1 MPKFGFAAAE
11 SVPFLTCIRPA
22 CQSTGICS
30 AVRDS
35 GRRLQPLSLP
45 ALSLSIPPLPLS
57 SSSLLPPPVSPFPFS
72 HSSLPHAPS
81 PFSQSQYRQLELNLI
96 PLQFKGEQT
105 RLGGQA
111 TLAWRKTPAG
121 LPQRQLT
128 KMPNSVRISEEKH
141 KAWGGGRW
149 SQRQLPRSFKKK
161 KKTHTHT
168 HSLPR
173 GEKVPVGCCLGSA
186 LARRVNSAVVSSPLV
201 SGRI

>member
-161 KKTHTHT
+161 KHTHTHT
-168 HSLPR
+168 HTVCQ
-173 GEKVPVGCCLGSA
+173 GEKKCQSVVASEVPWHGG
-186 LARRVNSAVVSSPLV
+186 
-201 SGRI
+201 